1 MRDIGIRTAAL
12 PDIPHVLHH
21 RSSMYVDMGRGNAA
35 EHATMLET
43 ARAFL
48 ASAML
53 AGAVVG
59 GSPKP
64 LRGVL

>member
-1 MRDIGIRTAAL
+1 MAL
-12 PDIPHVLHH
+12 LHH

-43 ARAFL
+43 TRAFL
-48 ASAML
+48 NSAMPS
-53 AGAVVG
+53 GGYVG

-64 LRGVL
+64 RKGASLPARA